1 MPLVDPIQ
9 RGRRWQAFY
18 NEEGGIKDMLA
29 EIRSVY
35 LARLAATDPSNVA
48 GLQVLAQ
55 AHRISI
61 EFEGMITAI
70 IAGADVAEAAKER
83 TSRMQALSPAARR
96 RL

>member
-1 MPLVDPIQ
+1 MSADPIQ

-18 NEEGGIKDMLA
+18 EEAGGIRDMLA

-35 LARLAATDPSNVA
+35 LERIAATDPSNTE
-48 GLQVLAQ
+48 GLRVLAM
-55 AHRISI
+55 AHRVST

-70 IAGADVAEAAKER
+70 ISGADVAEKAKEY
-83 TSRMQALSPAARR
+83 TSKMQMLSPAARR